1 MSLHELK
8 IFFIQNWQLIASACL
23 FVVSFV
29 IGLITR
35 RKKGYTFSD
44 ILLGLISEQ
53 LPQWISLAEASGNT
67 GEQKKVEVL
76 NSALN
81 YASKTLG
88 RKLSEE
94 EKLLISIYRRSSV
107 EERETIKKEM
117 TYLITQGKSKSHSKS
132 PRDTKHS

>member
-1 MSLHELK
+1 MSEEIK
-8 IFFIQNWQLIASACL
+8 QFFIQNWQLLASAVL
-23 FVVSFV
+23 FIIATV
-29 IGLITR
+29 IGIVTK

-44 ILLGLISEQ
+44 ILLGLIAEQ

-94 EKLLISIYRRSSV
+94 ETSFIIANASEQIEKILGTPQKKEAEKV
-107 EERETIKKEM
+107 EEKAKK
-117 TYLITQGKSKSHSKS
+117 KSKY
-132 PRDTKHS
+132 R

>member
-1 MSLHELK
+1 MPAELK
-8 IFFIQNWQLIASACL
+8 QFFIQNWQLIASACL
-23 FVVSFV
+23 FIVSFI

-53 LPQWISLAEASGNT
+53 LPQWISLAEATGNS
-67 GEQKKVEVL
+67 GEQKKVQVL
-76 NSALN
+76 NDALN

-94 EKLLISIYRRSSV
+94 ETSIIIANASEQIEKILGTPQKKV
-107 EERETIKKEM
+107 AEELDVKAKK
-117 TYLITQGKSKSHSKS
+117 KSKY
-132 PRDTKHS
+132 R

>member
-1 MSLHELK
+1 MDELK
-8 IFFIQNWQLIASACL
+8 QFLISNWQLLASALL
-23 FVVSFV
+23 FIVSFI

-44 ILLGLISEQ
+44 ILLGLIAEQ
-53 LPQWISLAEASGNT
+53 LPQWISLAEASGGT

-76 NSALN
+76 NDALN

-94 EKLLISIYRRSSV
+94 ETSFLISHASEQI
-107 EERETIKKEM
+107 EKILGTPQKKE
-117 TYLITQGKSKSHSKS
+117 QPKQVEVK
-132 PRDTKHS
+132 KHAKYR

>member
-1 MSLHELK
+1 MDLQELK
-8 IFFIQNWQLIASACL
+8 AFFIQNWQLIASACL
-23 FVVSFV
+23 FIFSFI

-53 LPQWISLAEASGNT
+53 LPQWISLAEATGNS
-67 GEQKKVEVL
+67 GEQKKVQVL

-81 YASKTLG
+81 FASKTLG

-94 EKLLISIYRRSSV
+94 ETSIIIANASEQIEKILGTPQKKV
-107 EERETIKKEM
+107 AEELDKKAIKK
-117 TYLITQGKSKSHSKS
+117 SKY
-132 PRDTKHS
+132 R